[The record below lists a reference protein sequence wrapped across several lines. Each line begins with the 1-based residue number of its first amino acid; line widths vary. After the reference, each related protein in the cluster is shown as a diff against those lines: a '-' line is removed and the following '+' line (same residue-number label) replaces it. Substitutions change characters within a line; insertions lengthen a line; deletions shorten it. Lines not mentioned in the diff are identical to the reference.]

1 MTIVPGPLMPALGS
15 IALLLALSASAD
27 GVASAAAVDDP
38 TSGAPA
44 ATTPAAPNAPQGL
57 VVVLRP
63 VGPDELTEAAFTRIA
78 GELSAARYRVLI
90 LPLENRTD
98 PARQVERVAADQEPV
113 AAVALAR
120 VNSAAGEAVAIWTC
134 DRRTR
139 RTTILRIQTTLPHP
153 ENQAAV
159 LAVEAIELIR
169 ASIGGLET
177 ALSVPGPTP
186 DLSGN
191 SSAEGGFLAGGA
203 GDGPRLSLGA
213 GAAATWDLGLGGPTW
228 SAVLW
233 GGFRLTRQFT
243 IHARLAELGSA
254 LHVTTPSGDAQVHRD
269 VGAVGLAWTFLET
282 EALDA
287 FLTAGIGVTQ
297 VRAVG
302 AAPTPAQVHAVTAW
316 PLSATGGAGVRVHL
330 ATAVSIVAIVEA
342 SALARRLTLRFGEQE
357 SAPLSRPGIFTHA
370 GLETTF

>member
-1 MTIVPGPLMPALGS
+1 MSSFGS
-15 IALLLALSASAD
+15 IVLVLALSAGAD
-27 GVASAAAVDDP
+27 RAASAAAADDP

-44 ATTPAAPNAPQGL
+44 ATAPAAPGASQGL

-98 PARQVERVAADQEPV
+98 PARQVERVAAEQEPV

-169 ASIGGLET
+169 ASVGGLDT

-186 DLSGN
+186 DLAASAA
-191 SSAEGGFLAGGA
+191 AEGGFLSAGGK
-203 GDGPRLSLGA
+203 PRLSLGS
-213 GAAATWDLGLGGPTW
+213 GAAATWDLGLGGPSW

-243 IHARLAELGSA
+243 IHARLSA
-254 LHVTTPSGDAQVHRD
+254 LSSPLRVTATTTDGDVHVHRD
-269 VGAVGLAWTFLET
+269 VAAAGLTWTFLET
-282 EALDA
+282 ETLDA
-287 FLTAGIGVTQ
+287 FLTGSVGVTQ
-297 VRAVG
+297 VRAAG
-302 AAPTPAQVHAVTAW
+302 AAPSPARSRAYTEW
-316 PLSATGGAGVRVHL
+316 PLSASAGAGVRVHL
-330 ATAVSIVAIVEA
+330 AAAVAIVAVVEA
-342 SALARRLTLRFGEQE
+342 SALARRLTLKFGDEE
-357 SAPLSRPGIFTHA
+357 TAPLSRPGILTHA